1 LISEAARLNI
11 CKTGQQINERSEQRN
26 DENCTVRLT
35 MFGVMEA
42 ETRESTEQKK
52 ENRDKQMGLIDRLN
66 QKDCE

>member
-1 LISEAARLNI
+1 
-11 CKTGQQINERSEQRN
+11 
-26 DENCTVRLT
+26 